1 MKDKRRDEMLIQ
13 FNSDYEKISMGLLSF
28 IEDFKDPARLQE
40 EIERYK
46 ISEERDLFLWQS
58 EETGNLIGLIGIE
71 KEKNGKLDLINQFN
85 ARAQELKEKINS
97 LEVRKDGIQNRI
109 DNVQEEIDAL
119 KTRMTKNEEHDEEQ
133 DDDIEV
139 LEEYVGSW
147 DKYRGEVAYTGFNY
161 WVPSIADAIGDM
173 CELIMGPDGATK
185 FDDVAADHWAS
196 GFINVGVTDKFI
208 NGKNFANYHICINFN
223 TE

>member
-71 KEKNGKLDLINQFN
+71 KENDYILLRHISIDPSFRNEGISYRMLEALNERYPNNNIVSTLETATIVSSWQRK
-85 ARAQELKEKINS
+85 RA
-97 LEVRKDGIQNRI
+97 
-109 DNVQEEIDAL
+109 EE
-119 KTRMTKNEEHDEEQ
+119 
-133 DDDIEV
+133 
-139 LEEYVGSW
+139 
-147 DKYRGEVAYTGFNY
+147 
-161 WVPSIADAIGDM
+161 
-173 CELIMGPDGATK
+173 
-185 FDDVAADHWAS
+185 
-196 GFINVGVTDKFI
+196 
-208 NGKNFANYHICINFN
+208 
-223 TE
+223 

>member
-71 KEKNGKLDLINQFN
+71 KENDYILLRHISIDPSFRNEGISYRMLEALNERYPNNNIVSTLETASIVSSWQRK
-85 ARAQELKEKINS
+85 RA
-97 LEVRKDGIQNRI
+97 
-109 DNVQEEIDAL
+109 EE
-119 KTRMTKNEEHDEEQ
+119 
-133 DDDIEV
+133 
-139 LEEYVGSW
+139 
-147 DKYRGEVAYTGFNY
+147 
-161 WVPSIADAIGDM
+161 
-173 CELIMGPDGATK
+173 
-185 FDDVAADHWAS
+185 
-196 GFINVGVTDKFI
+196 
-208 NGKNFANYHICINFN
+208 
-223 TE
+223 

>member
-71 KEKNGKLDLINQFN
+71 KENDYILLRHISIDPSFRNEGISYHMLEALNERYPNNNIVSTLETATIVSSWQRK
-85 ARAQELKEKINS
+85 RA
-97 LEVRKDGIQNRI
+97 
-109 DNVQEEIDAL
+109 EE
-119 KTRMTKNEEHDEEQ
+119 
-133 DDDIEV
+133 
-139 LEEYVGSW
+139 
-147 DKYRGEVAYTGFNY
+147 
-161 WVPSIADAIGDM
+161 
-173 CELIMGPDGATK
+173 
-185 FDDVAADHWAS
+185 
-196 GFINVGVTDKFI
+196 
-208 NGKNFANYHICINFN
+208 
-223 TE
+223 

>member
-71 KEKNGKLDLINQFN
+71 KENDYILLRHISIDPSFRNEGISYRMLEALNERYPNNNIISTLETASIVSSWQRK
-85 ARAQELKEKINS
+85 RA
-97 LEVRKDGIQNRI
+97 
-109 DNVQEEIDAL
+109 EE
-119 KTRMTKNEEHDEEQ
+119 
-133 DDDIEV
+133 
-139 LEEYVGSW
+139 
-147 DKYRGEVAYTGFNY
+147 
-161 WVPSIADAIGDM
+161 
-173 CELIMGPDGATK
+173 
-185 FDDVAADHWAS
+185 
-196 GFINVGVTDKFI
+196 
-208 NGKNFANYHICINFN
+208 
-223 TE
+223 

>member
-71 KEKNGKLDLINQFN
+71 KENDYILLRHI
-85 ARAQELKEKINS
+85 S
-97 LEVRKDGIQNRI
+97 
-109 DNVQEEIDAL
+109 IDASFRNEGISY
-119 KTRMTKNEEHDEEQ
+119 RMLEALNERYPNNNIVSTLETASIVSSWQRKRAEE
-133 DDDIEV
+133 
-139 LEEYVGSW
+139 
-147 DKYRGEVAYTGFNY
+147 
-161 WVPSIADAIGDM
+161 
-173 CELIMGPDGATK
+173 
-185 FDDVAADHWAS
+185 
-196 GFINVGVTDKFI
+196 
-208 NGKNFANYHICINFN
+208 
-223 TE
+223 

>member
-71 KEKNGKLDLINQFN
+71 KENDYILLRHISIDPSFRNEGISYRMLEALNERYPNNNIVSTLETASIVSSWQRK
-85 ARAQELKEKINS
+85 RA
-97 LEVRKDGIQNRI
+97 
-109 DNVQEEIDAL
+109 
-119 KTRMTKNEEHDEEQ
+119 
-133 DDDIEV
+133 
-139 LEEYVGSW
+139 EEY
-147 DKYRGEVAYTGFNY
+147 R
-161 WVPSIADAIGDM
+161 
-173 CELIMGPDGATK
+173 
-185 FDDVAADHWAS
+185 
-196 GFINVGVTDKFI
+196 
-208 NGKNFANYHICINFN
+208 
-223 TE
+223 